1 MQLGNIAILPDPREL
16 WSKVLRHDDD
26 SYNMLSLI
34 KELKSEYGITWV
46 GFENFGNILN
56 QSKYKVIDEKKF
68 GYFIIRH
75 SDLIENF

>member
-1 MQLGNIAILPDPREL
+1 MI
-16 WSKVLRHDDD
+16 
-26 SYNMLSLI
+26 SLI
-34 KELKSEYGITWV
+34 KELKLEYGITWI
-46 GFENFGNILN
+46 GFEDSSTEY

>member
-1 MQLGNIAILPDPREL
+1 MQLGNIAVLPDPREL
-16 WSKVLRHDDD
+16 WSKVLSHNDD

-46 GFENFGNILN
+46 GFEDSTSEH

>member
-16 WSKVLRHDDD
+16 WSKVLNHDDD
-26 SYNMLSLI
+26 SYNMILLI
-34 KELKSEYGITWV
+34 RELKSEYGITWV
-46 GFENFGNILN
+46 GFENSNSEY

>member
-16 WSKVLRHDDD
+16 WSKVLNHDDD
-26 SYNMLSLI
+26 SYNMLLLI
-34 KELKSEYGITWV
+34 REVKSEYGIVWI
-46 GFENFGNILN
+46 GFESNSSN
-56 QSKYKVIDEKKF
+56 QSRYKVVDEKKF